1 MSNLFDLNNVLKQMH
16 DTVIDVFEFNEMDFK
31 TRICENSCS
40 VYCDQITDED
50 YERKLGNEGYIE
62 FKYSHENG
70 LELIVTLSVDKSA
83 EFGMKLPKV
92 LAQEIAPYPLK
103 HTISEYIPGET
114 SVNFVVKPD
123 INSEDQISTYTD
135 ILAWLL
141 VNISMAI

>member
-70 LELIVTLSVDKSA
+70 LELIVKFSEEMSQILSSRLERILKEESAGYTLEYFVNPYVPGQSKLGFNVKRDI
-83 EFGMKLPKV
+83 EFEEHIGM
-92 LAQEIAPYPLK
+92 
-103 HTISEYIPGET
+103 
-114 SVNFVVKPD
+114 N
-123 INSEDQISTYTD
+123 TD
-135 ILAWLL
+135 ILGLFL
-141 VNISMAI
+141 MNVSMAI

>member
-1 MSNLFDLNNVLKQMH
+1 
-16 DTVIDVFEFNEMDFK
+16 
-31 TRICENSCS
+31 
-40 VYCDQITDED
+40 
-50 YERKLGNEGYIE
+50 
-62 FKYSHENG
+62 
-70 LELIVTLSVDKSA
+70 
-83 EFGMKLPKV
+83 MKLPKV
-92 LAQEIAPYPLK
+92 LAQEIAAYPLK